1 MTRNIQSISNICKT
15 SYLAYFSW
23 LLDHLISWS
32 AKKNMSWFLL
42 IRLTT
47 WIDMIKWFELIS
59 WFGHILSTLI
69 RIDRQIDRP
78 TDRHLDL
85 QSSDGAKS
93 WILDC
98 IWRTCNS
105 VVLEQYIPMLPEK
118 MNRLFKLSRKIFTLS
133 RGMWVILLFLLL
145 DWKWLITFR
154 TSPLNMGDTQNCIN
168 QKPLL
173 FYVLMK
179 FQGLRPSHTNLRGV
193 KYISLNQTKPLQVM
207 IGELLVTGC
216 IR

>member
-1 MTRNIQSISNICKT
+1 
-15 SYLAYFSW
+15 
-23 LLDHLISWS
+23 
-32 AKKNMSWFLL
+32 MSCFLL

-69 RIDRQIDRP
+69 RIDRP
-78 TDRHLDL
+78 MDRHLDL

-93 WILDC
+93 WILDW

-105 VVLEQYIPMLPEK
+105 VVLDQYIPMLPEK
-118 MNRLFKLSRKIFTLS
+118 LNRLFKLSRKIFTLS

-154 TSPLNMGDTQNCIN
+154 TSPLNMGDTQNWIN
-168 QKPLL
+168 RKP
-173 FYVLMK
+173 
-179 FQGLRPSHTNLRGV
+179 
-193 KYISLNQTKPLQVM
+193 YISLNQTKPLQVM

>member
-1 MTRNIQSISNICKT
+1 
-15 SYLAYFSW
+15 
-23 LLDHLISWS
+23 
-32 AKKNMSWFLL
+32 MSCFLL

-69 RIDRQIDRP
+69 WIDKQIDRL
-78 TDRHLDL
+78 TDRLLDF

-98 IWRTCNS
+98 ICRTCNS
-105 VVLEQYIPMLPEK
+105 VVLDQYIPMLPEK
-118 MNRLFKLSRKIFTLS
+118 LNRLSKLSRTIFTLS

-154 TSPLNMGDTQNCIN
+154 TSPLNMGDTQNWIN
-168 QKPLL
+168 RKP
-173 FYVLMK
+173 
-179 FQGLRPSHTNLRGV
+179 
-193 KYISLNQTKPLQVM
+193 YISLNQTKPLQVM